1 LTEKDREK
9 IFDKINQNNDFCG
22 YATKVLSPNTISNS
36 MLRKVKYNLNELSH
50 DTAISLIDKLY
61 NDTKL
66 NIVQVYLDTVGDPNK
81 YEQKLSKIFP
91 KLKIKVSK
99 KADSLYPCVS
109 AASICAKVTRD
120 YCITHW
126 SCSENMTIS
135 NYGSGKYIKWNNKT
149 HFVI

>member
-1 LTEKDREK
+1 MNFNLVN
-9 IFDKINQNNDFCG
+9 IIHYNFKIN
-22 YATKVLSPNTISNS
+22 
-36 MLRKVKYNLNELSH
+36 RK
-50 DTAISLIDKLY
+50 
-61 NDTKL
+61 
-66 NIVQVYLDTVGDPNK
+66 VGDPNK

-126 SCSENMTIS
+126 NCSENMTIS
-135 NYGSGKYIKWNNKT
+135 NYGSGK
-149 HFVI
+149 